1 MQAADSSNG
10 SSNHDRDAN
19 YDQDAQ
25 RWTPAA
31 RGLRESP
38 SARPRGGAKHYDTQ
52 DSVKEL
58 GEQGVT
64 PHVAPNTRPRGYA
77 SRQKKRQQVEE
88 LFDWWQRI
96 GRLRKVR
103 QRGRELVK
111 GMFPY
116 TRAAYHLMRMTKLLG
131 ATA

>member
-1 MQAADSSNG
+1 MDTCRTRATGIAEREAAG
-10 SSNHDRDAN
+10 EMVPKQGGGR
-19 YDQDAQ
+19 
-25 RWTPAA
+25 
-31 RGLRESP
+31 RGT
-38 SARPRGGAKHYDTQ
+38 RGGDKHYDTQ
-52 DSVKEL
+52 DFVKEL
-58 GEQGVT
+58 REQGVT
-64 PHVAPNTRPRGYA
+64 PHVAPNTRPRGYT
-77 SRQKKRQQVEE
+77 SRQKKRQRVEE
-88 LFDWWQRI
+88 MFGWWQRI